1 MLERIIENWLDKA
14 SERSFQ
20 LPYCYMLSAEGH
32 TIIHLTRHCG
42 MEMGKDII
50 TIAPDGTPCAF
61 QLKAG
66 NISLNKWQKDVGPQ
80 IYDLVVGKINHQSVD
95 SPKHHKSYLVTN
107 GNIVEEVSRAIND
120 MNQTWESQGQPYLR
134 LKTIVRGQ
142 LIEQAKKLGTDLWPS
157 ELTDIKTLLEM
168 FLESGRGVLP
178 KEKLASLFESTFP
191 LKPLDNGKVPSKAH
205 CKRSIASAAILCAIA
220 TSSFSNENNHVA
232 EIEAWMMYL
241 SYVFALAEKWELPAK
256 AYKGEFEIATRSI
269 YNSLA
274 NLCDEIREQG
284 HLVEGDPLAD
294 SYVYKVRVTWLLGLM
309 SIYALWRRSDEVPKD
324 ETDDFLREFC
334 KAQRH
339 QLVLWGEAAIP
350 QFLAFFWHFRKINS
364 TPDPDSLLS
373 KLIASMPE
381 HDSLLSKLIASIC
394 ERNRPKGNT
403 FLAVA
408 NPYYEAEDI
417 LPHILSPILGPT
429 ERPLTYDF
437 RGKSYALEGLVHLFV
452 RRNWKQ
458 RMKRLW
464 PDVTRIANASFEPE
478 NFSDFYR
485 WRSQEGTNKT
495 VVPKRT
501 QEWGA
506 LKALALES
514 AGTNIPPFIKDY
526 PILLLLFLCVYP
538 HRMNAEIL
546 RWLDT
551 QMQQVPRP

>member
-14 SERSFQ
+14 SERSFE
-20 LPYCYMLSAEGH
+20 LPFCYMLSAEAH
-32 TIIHLTRHCG
+32 TIIHPTRHCA

-50 TIAPDGTPCAF
+50 TIDPDGTPCAY
-61 QLKAG
+61 QLKSG
-66 NISLNKWQKDVGPQ
+66 NITLDRWRKEISPQ
-80 IYDLVVGKINHQSVD
+80 IDALVGVQIEHPSVD
-95 SPKHHKSYLVTN
+95 SSRHHKSYLVTN
-107 GNIVEEVSRAIND
+107 GNIEEEARHAIEGKNR
-120 MNQTWESQGQPYLR
+120 TWASLRQPYFR
-134 LKTIVRGQ
+134 LDTIVRGQ
-142 LIEQAKKLGTDLWPS
+142 LIEKAKRLGTNLWPS

-178 KEKLASLFESTFP
+178 KGQLASLFESTFP
-191 LKPLDNGKVPSKAH
+191 LKPLDNGKDPSKAH
-205 CKRSIASAAILCAIA
+205 CERSIASAAILCAIA

-256 AYKGEFEIATRSI
+256 AYKGEFEIAKQSI

-284 HLVEGDPLAD
+284 HLAEGDPLAD
-294 SYVYKVRVTWLLGLM
+294 SYVYGVRVTWLLGLM
-309 SIYALWRRSDEVPKD
+309 SIYALWRCSDEVPKD

-334 KAQRH
+334 LQKRG
-339 QLVLWGEAAIP
+339 QLDLWGEAAIP
-350 QFLAFFWHFRKINS
+350 QFLAFFWHFRKIDA
-364 TPDPDSLLS
+364 TREQVVLLY
-373 KLIASMPE
+373 KLIS
-381 HDSLLSKLIASIC
+381 SIC
-394 ERNRPKGNT
+394 NLNRRGEKT
-403 FLAVA
+403 FLAS
-408 NPYYEAEDI
+408 PYYQAEDI
-417 LPHILSPILGPT
+417 LPHLLGFA
-429 ERPLTYDF
+429 EEPLDDDF
-437 RGKSYALEGLVHLFV
+437 SGKSYALEGLVHLFV

-458 RMKRLW
+458 RVKRLW
-464 PDVTRIANASFEPE
+464 PGVTRIANASFEPE

-485 WRSQEGTNKT
+485 WRNQEGTNKI

-501 QEWGA
+501 QEWGD

-514 AGTNIPPFIKDY
+514 AGTNIPPSIKDY

>member
-14 SERSFQ
+14 TERSFE
-20 LPYCYMLSAEGH
+20 LPFCYMLSAEAH
-32 TIIHLTRHCG
+32 TIIHLTRHCA

-66 NISLNKWQKDVGPQ
+66 NISFDKWKTKVSPQ
-80 IYDLVVGKINHQSVD
+80 IEDLVVGQINHPSVD
-95 SPKHHKSYLVTN
+95 NSVHHRSYLVTN
-107 GNIVEEVSRAIND
+107 GNIAEEVSRAIDDRNR
-120 MNQTWESQGQPYLR
+120 TWESQSQPYLH
-134 LKTIVRGQ
+134 LDTVVRGQ
-142 LIEQAKKLGTDLWPS
+142 LIEKAKRLGTDLWPS

-178 KEKLASLFESTFP
+178 KGKLASLFESTFP
-191 LKPLDNGKVPSKAH
+191 LKPLDNGKDPSKEH

-350 QFLAFFWHFRKINS
+350 QILAFFWYFRKINS
-364 TPDPDSLLS
+364 TPKPDFLLS
-373 KLIASMPE
+373 E
-381 HDSLLSKLIASIC
+381 LIASIC
-394 ERNRPKGNT
+394 KLNRPRGNT
-403 FLAVA
+403 FLAIA

-417 LPHILSPILGPT
+417 LSHILSPILGPT

-458 RMKRLW
+458 HMKRLW
-464 PDVTRIANASFEPE
+464 PGVTRISNASFEPE

-485 WRSQEGTNKT
+485 WRNQEGTNKI

-501 QEWGA
+501 QEWGD

-514 AGTNIPPFIKDY
+514 AGTNIPPSIKDY

-551 QMQQVPRP
+551 QMQQIPRP